1 MSGTTVADYL
11 HAQGE
16 QAEAANPAA
25 AETWFKLESF
35 YNRRLWHQMTLV
47 LVDFVKNDFFSNGS
61 GLVALYEN
69 VVRDIEDRIDPL
81 SLVRIINAVFTQIED
96 PAACIAF
103 VEPIQKK
110 VQSDVMATVS
120 LNTMIALQHTEL
132 KDLDKAKEVLKDC
145 ESSLDA
151 MVGVTPV
158 HAAYYKAASSLHKIE
173 GSHANFYA
181 DALKYLGCVDMD
193 TMEDKEAVAL
203 AYDLGIAALLGD
215 GIYNIGELLSHRV
228 VDALRGAAE
237 HAWLVELLD
246 AFNAGNVGKFSD
258 LRPTWSAKCPA
269 LAGHADA
276 LLLKVRLLAVME
288 QVFQRQ
294 AKDRTI
300 AFGDLATAA
309 NVAEDEVEVLVM
321 KALSLG
327 LVKGTLD
334 QIDQVVAFTW
344 VQPRVLDKTQLQ
356 DMHVRLGDWLTKVE
370 SATQL
375 MSQTAPEL
383 LVGH

>member
-1 MSGTTVADYL
+1 MPTQAYTHASALLRKSVIQRRTPTLTTLPPPNLAEEEVGCCGT
-11 HAQGE
+11 AQ
-16 QAEAANPAA
+16 
-25 AETWFKLESF
+25 
-35 YNRRLWHQMTLV
+35 
-47 LVDFVKNDFFSNGS
+47 
-61 GLVALYEN
+61 
-69 VVRDIEDRIDPL
+69 
-81 SLVRIINAVFTQIED
+81 
-96 PAACIAF
+96 
-103 VEPIQKK
+103 
-110 VQSDVMATVS
+110 
-120 LNTMIALQHTEL
+120 
-132 KDLDKAKEVLKDC
+132 DL
-145 ESSLDA
+145 
-151 MVGVTPV
+151 TPV
-158 HAAYYKAASSLHKIE
+158 LMHH
-173 GSHANFYA
+173 
-181 DALKYLGCVDMD
+181 V
-193 TMEDKEAVAL
+193 
-203 AYDLGIAALLGD
+203 LLQ
-215 GIYNIGELLSHRV
+215 LSHRV